1 MAEPFLGEIEAFAFN
16 FAPKGWA
23 LCAGQVLPINQNTAL
38 FSLLGTTYGGNGTTT
53 FQLPDLRGRVAN
65 AFGQGQGLGN
75 YSLGQT
81 GGQESHTLILNEMSS
96 GGHSHAV
103 TAKNNG
109 TTGGT
114 NTPSSAVGLGAAY
127 ASEAG
132 SPAVN
137 SVRYGCAH
145 DRNGVA
151 RAHRRAAAREPH
163 AIPWIEL
170 LHSAP
175 RNLSVAQLRP
185 RNRTANQL
193 KTI

>member
-53 FQLPDLRGRVAN
+53 FQLPDLLGRVAN

-114 NTPSSAVGLGAAY
+114 NIPSATVGLGAGY
-127 ASEAG
+127 SSPSG
-132 SPAVN
+132 SPAAVN
-137 SVRYGCAH
+137 IFSSAVPTIAMGSLAPTGGQPHENRMPFLALNYCIALQGIFPS
-145 DRNGVA
+145 RN
-151 RAHRRAAAREPH
+151 
-163 AIPWIEL
+163 
-170 LHSAP
+170 
-175 RNLSVAQLRP
+175 
-185 RNRTANQL
+185 
-193 KTI
+193 

>member
-1 MAEPFLGEIEAFAFN
+1 VTNPFVAEIRILACN
-16 FAPKGWA
+16 FAPTGWA
-23 LCAGQVLPINQNTAL
+23 FCNGQLIPLSQNTAL

-96 GGHSHAV
+96 GGHSHAI

-114 NTPSSAVGLGAAY
+114 NIPSATVGLGAAY
-127 ASEAG
+127 ASGAV
-132 SPAVN
+132 AVN
-137 SVRYGCAH
+137 IYSSAGPTIAMGSLAPTGGQPHENRMPFLGLNYCIALQGIFPS
-145 DRNGVA
+145 RN
-151 RAHRRAAAREPH
+151 
-163 AIPWIEL
+163 
-170 LHSAP
+170 
-175 RNLSVAQLRP
+175 
-185 RNRTANQL
+185 
-193 KTI
+193 